1 MAEAEIGAS
10 AGSSLEDLAARY
22 GAAYPWLVAVTV
34 LSAFSTVVLTSSI
47 VNVAVP
53 DVMGAFGVGQ
63 DQVQFIA
70 TAFFA
75 TMTASLLISPW
86 VVDKLGVQL
95 TFSISL
101 VLFAIGSL
109 ISTFSPNLPVI
120 IFGRVVQGFG
130 SGVMQ
135 PLVMM
140 ALVQAFPPE
149 RRGMAMGIF
158 SLGIVCAHGVGP
170 YMGGLTIDAFHWRFI
185 FLLPLPIVVFAFV
198 MGLLFLPSRVR
209 GTNASFDWLGFALL
223 SVSIFCMMTVI
234 ANGQRDGWFSDSILV
249 TFLISLTTSAA
260 FIITQI
266 YGKTRMMEVALFRH
280 IPFAAAIVISLVYGL
295 VNFSAIYLYPVFGQ
309 LVQEYT
315 PSAAGFLILPGAL
328 FAVLILPFTGRFAD
342 AVPPQF
348 GIGLGLILFGISNII
363 LASSD
368 ISTMFWI
375 IAMLIVLGRIGLA
388 FMTPSMMSASL
399 NTVPPEKIGEASAIV
414 NFMMLF
420 GGAVGINALVV
431 LLDRRTQF
439 HSEALTVTQ
448 TSANP
453 ATRELLDNV
462 SRLLGEEGFAEALR
476 SPVALNYLSDVVHA
490 QANTLGF
497 QDSFFAI
504 AVVAFLGLIPVSI
517 LHFVTRR
524 ARQAR

>member
-1 MAEAEIGAS
+1 MAEAEVGAS

-22 GAAYPWLVAVTV
+22 GAAHPWLVAVTV

-170 YMGGLTIDAFHWRFI
+170 YMGGLTIDAFNWRFN
-185 FLLPLPIVVFAFV
+185 FLMP
-198 MGLLFLPSRVR
+198 
-209 GTNASFDWLGFALL
+209 
-223 SVSIFCMMTVI
+223 
-234 ANGQRDGWFSDSILV
+234 
-249 TFLISLTTSAA
+249 
-260 FIITQI
+260 
-266 YGKTRMMEVALFRH
+266 
-280 IPFAAAIVISLVYGL
+280 
-295 VNFSAIYLYPVFGQ
+295 
-309 LVQEYT
+309 
-315 PSAAGFLILPGAL
+315 
-328 FAVLILPFTGRFAD
+328 
-342 AVPPQF
+342 
-348 GIGLGLILFGISNII
+348 
-363 LASSD
+363 
-368 ISTMFWI
+368 
-375 IAMLIVLGRIGLA
+375 
-388 FMTPSMMSASL
+388 
-399 NTVPPEKIGEASAIV
+399 
-414 NFMMLF
+414 
-420 GGAVGINALVV
+420 
-431 LLDRRTQF
+431 
-439 HSEALTVTQ
+439 
-448 TSANP
+448 
-453 ATRELLDNV
+453 
-462 SRLLGEEGFAEALR
+462 
-476 SPVALNYLSDVVHA
+476 
-490 QANTLGF
+490 
-497 QDSFFAI
+497 
-504 AVVAFLGLIPVSI
+504 
-517 LHFVTRR
+517 
-524 ARQAR
+524 